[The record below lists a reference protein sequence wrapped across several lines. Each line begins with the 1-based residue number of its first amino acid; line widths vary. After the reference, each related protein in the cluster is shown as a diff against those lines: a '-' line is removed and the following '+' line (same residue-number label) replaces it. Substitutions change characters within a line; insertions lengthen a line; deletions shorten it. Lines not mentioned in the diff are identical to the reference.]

1 MNVKVSLLEQNFSNS
16 GSSIE
21 VSFQG
26 AFRRFESN
34 VLGLLQAVS
43 YAMSF
48 GRPIRF
54 WVGTREVDGVD
65 GFETLIKG
73 RSLCIL

>member
-1 MNVKVSLLEQNFSNS
+1 MNVKVSLLEKEFSNS
-16 GSSIE
+16 GSYIE

-26 AFRRFESN
+26 GFKRFEPS
-34 VLGLLQAVS
+34 VFGLLQAVS
-43 YAMSF
+43 HAMSF

-54 WVGTREVDGVD
+54 WVDTREVDGVD
-65 GFETLIKG
+65 GFEILVKG

>member
-1 MNVKVSLLEQNFSNS
+1 MNVKVSLLEKNFSNS

-21 VSFQG
+21 VSSQ
-26 AFRRFESN
+26 RDSKRFESSIF
-34 VLGLLQAVS
+34 GLLHALS
-43 YAMSF
+43 HAMSF

-54 WVGTREVDGVD
+54 WVDTREVDGVD
-65 GFETLIKG
+65 GFEILVKG